1 MKLMT
6 QFFPLR
12 VSQVETLSPAAV
24 AISFEIPEN
33 LSAEFTFEAGQYI
46 TLKHT
51 IHGKEVRR
59 AYSISSAP
67 AASGPQKEFT
77 VGIKEVKDGAFSTYA
92 NRYIQTGDLIEV
104 MPPQGRFLYK
114 TQQAP
119 THLMGVAAGS
129 GITPILSIAETVLR
143 NGPDHHFTLIYGN
156 KTPGDVMF
164 TEQIAQLQKDYP
176 AQFKLQW
183 VFSQAHESHAIFG
196 RIDTAAIH
204 YVLKNVDT
212 EPFDGVYLCG
222 PEPMIMAAKE
232 TLEAQGISKEAIH
245 YELFTAAASAEGQE
259 DQKGQENQEN
269 NGATASGKI
278 AVEVT
283 VDGESTSIEMDAKT
297 ILLDAIIK
305 ADIDAPYSCQGG
317 VCSSCICKVTKGSAS
332 MLKNQIL
339 TDGEIEDGLVLSC
352 QAMVTSPSIK
362 VDFDDV

>member
-1 MKLMT
+1 MT
-6 QFFPLR
+6 HFYPLS
-12 VSQVETLSPAAV
+12 VSKVQNLSPAAV
-24 AISFEIPEN
+24 AISFEIPEH
-33 LSAEFTFEAGQYI
+33 LATEFAFEAGQYI

-92 NRYIQTGDLIEV
+92 NRYIKAGDTLEV

-114 TQQAP
+114 TQPTP
-119 THLMGVAAGS
+119 THLLGVAAGS

-143 NGPDHHFTLIYGN
+143 NGPQHRFTLIYGN
-156 KTPGDVMF
+156 KTPGDSMF
-164 TEQIAQLQKDYP
+164 SKEIAALQEQYP
-176 AQFKLQW
+176 NQFKLQW
-183 VFSQAHESHAIFG
+183 VFSQATESHAIFG
-196 RIDTAAIH
+196 RIDTAAIG

-222 PEPMIMAAKE
+222 PEPMIHAAKE
-232 TLEAQGISKEAIH
+232 TLMAQNISEEAIH
-245 YELFTAAASAEGQE
+245 YELFTAASAKGQEGQE
-259 DQKGQENQEN
+259 NKD
-269 NGATASGKI
+269 ATASGKI

-283 VDGESTSIEMDAKT
+283 VDGERTTLEMDAKT

-317 VCSSCICKVTKGSAS
+317 VCSSCICKVTEGSAS

-339 TDGEIEDGLVLSC
+339 TDPEIEDGLVLSC